1 MKRLATLQS
10 VYSLHQQALGG
21 KAYSQYTDDEIKLH
35 VQSLTIAN
43 CIADYAML
51 ERRVGE
57 MKKFIATSYAQLILL
72 HLKAY
77 IFAISPLLTK
87 LGLILNLKTI
97 WLGF

>member
-43 CIADYAML
+43 CIADYARL
-51 ERRVGE
+51 EVRLADVE
-57 MKKFIATSYAQLILL
+57 QFISTYDKKPGPGMYEKIIADTWRWILDLKPQLPIVV
-72 HLKAY
+72 ARQR
-77 IFAISPLLTK
+77 
-87 LGLILNLKTI
+87 
-97 WLGF
+97 

>member
-43 CIADYAML
+43 CIADYARL
-51 ERRVGE
+51 EMRIGE
-57 MKKFIATSYAQLILL
+57 IKQFIATYDKKPCLYERIIADTWRWILDLKPQL
-72 HLKAY
+72 
-77 IFAISPLLTK
+77 PLQVRSR
-87 LGLILNLKTI
+87 
-97 WLGF
+97 